1 MSINITSD
9 DVKVIDI
16 NGHYIR
22 IIPSRNLISEN
33 IIQALGIHWTTW
45 DGLAG
50 IQWIHIDG
58 VCYNFHSFNQLIQ
71 MCKIKDVAI
80 PATLRTHIY
89 PVTIKKHDDFK
100 EIDIMNNITT
110 TTKTMS
116 SLEIAELTGKRHD
129 HVMRDIRNMIEQLE
143 VAKKDSPNLGW
154 HCESSTYINKQN
166 KSQPCYLLDYNTTVN
181 LLTGYD
187 AAKRMMV
194 IQRWQELEKPATPA
208 LPNFADPAEA
218 AIAWANEYKEKQ
230 TLQLERDEAI
240 KTRGQIRDKQLASA
254 MGTAG
259 ALANKMKALEAKVGV
274 IDTVKA
280 KAVEFATILAIQ
292 SRVENLKASGLKL
305 ANYCRQKGLE
315 IHAIPDERYGK
326 IQSYPAQA
334 WKDVYNININ
344 QVLGM

>member
-1 MSINITSD
+1 MHKFLESKRKFTD
-9 DVKVIDI
+9 WVKPYVSLDNEYGFVEGTDFI
-16 NGHYIR
+16 
-22 IIPSRNLISEN
+22 
-33 IIQALGIHWTTW
+33 
-45 DGLAG
+45 
-50 IQWIHIDG
+50 
-58 VCYNFHSFNQLIQ
+58 
-71 MCKIKDVAI
+71 
-80 PATLRTHIY
+80 RTHAGVNPTNGLPLDDY
-89 PVTIKKHDDFK
+89 WFTMDMAKEVSMLSKTEQGKKARKYF
-100 EIDIMNNITT
+100 
-110 TTKTMS
+110 
-116 SLEIAELTGKRHD
+116 
-129 HVMRDIRNMIEQLE
+129 IECE
-143 VAKKDSPNLGW
+143 KKALNP
-154 HCESSTYINKQN
+154 T
-166 KSQPCYLLDYNTTVN
+166 
-181 LLTGYD
+181 
-187 AAKRMMV
+187 A
-194 IQRWQELEKPATPA
+194 A